1 MGTLMQDASRDVS
14 SYIHNIFILEKLF
27 SRAEAK
33 SLSLSGA
40 SGCSVAYAPLGVTNV
55 QKSDLNGRNETR
67 RSFHRKCKT
76 AWWQQDARLDRF
88 VNAKL
93 LDDHL
98 NNPNSSSSSVNTV
111 ICAIYTRTQIC
122 YVPFY
127 YLLVWFNVFC
137 LFAYLYFHKNLE

>member
-1 MGTLMQDASRDVS
+1 MHHGTLP
-14 SYIHNIFILEKLF
+14 HTLNKIFILKKQL
-27 SRAEAK
+27 SRPEAK

-55 QKSDLNGRNETR
+55 KKSDLTGRNETR
-67 RSFHRKCKT
+67 RSFHRKSDKCKT
-76 AWWQQDARLDRF
+76 AWWKQDARLDRF

-93 LDDHL
+93 LDGHL
-98 NNPNSSSSSVNTV
+98 NNTNSSSISSVNTV